1 MFRKEALQSLSSPEK
16 LDEPIRY
23 LRPQHWFLLLTLL
36 GAGGYFIGWSFLGR
50 IPIRIEGHGVLVA
63 ANSLYRIQSQA
74 TGPIHKLLV
83 KQGDCVK
90 AGQIVAEVEPTR
102 SKIELDTVTNQ
113 LATIEQKNL
122 SEERIAINQKESSF
136 AAYQRYASLRGQ
148 NLVSEAEI
156 DQREVDYKSLL
167 SRLEAEQNQR
177 QQRELELKTRI
188 ANLRKE
194 LEETTIIRAI
204 RSGCILD
211 RQVQEGQM
219 AQEGTVLYELNTG
232 KTNQLDSLVFL
243 PVRDGKRLRLQQRVQ
258 VTPTTTTPQRHGGI
272 AGEVIAIQPLPI
284 SPEALELRLGNRALA
299 EAIQKSTGGGNL
311 EPLIQVTTDLRESST
326 TISGFDWGGGRGPD
340 IKLSAGMMTTVRILV
355 EERQP
360 ISYVIPVLRD
370 LSGIY

>member
-1 MFRKEALQSLSSPEK
+1 MFRKEALESLSSPEK

-74 TGPIHKLLV
+74 AGPIRKLLV
-83 KQGDCVK
+83 NPGDCVK
-90 AGQIVAEVEPTR
+90 AGQVVAEVEPTR
-102 SKIELDTVTNQ
+102 SKIELETAENQ
-113 LATIEQKNL
+113 LATIEQINQN
-122 SEERIAINQKESSF
+122 EVRIASRQKQLSLALF
-136 AAYQRYASLRGQ
+136 QRYANLRGQ
-148 NLVSEAEI
+148 NLVSEVDI
-156 DQREVDYKSLL
+156 DQREVDYKTLL

-177 QQRELELKTRI
+177 QQREIELKARI
-188 ANLRKE
+188 TNLRKE
-194 LEETTIIRAI
+194 IEKTTIIRSI

-211 RQVQEGQM
+211 RQVQEGQV
-219 AQEGTVLYELNTG
+219 AQEGTILYELNTG
-232 KTNQLDSLVFL
+232 QGNKLDSLVFL
-243 PVRDGKRLRLQQRVQ
+243 PVKDGKRLRLQQRVQ

-272 AGEVIAIQPLPI
+272 AGEVIAIQALPI
-284 SPEALELRLGNRALA
+284 SQEALELRLGNRTLA
-299 EAIQKSTGGGNL
+299 EAIQKSTGGSTL
-311 EPLIQVTTDLRESST
+311 EPLIQITTDLRENPT
-326 TISGFDWGGGRGPD
+326 TISGYDWGGGSGPD